1 MNLFADIR
9 ELVIGALDALVA
21 EGALPQGLS
30 FDNVAVEPPRDA
42 AHGDMATN
50 AAMVLAKP
58 AGLKPRDIAEA
69 LAGKLTEDA
78 RISDAMVAGPG
89 FLNLRLDGAAWTG
102 LVSTILTDPAYGR
115 STLGAGRK
123 VNVEYVSANP
133 TGPLH
138 VGHTRGAVFGDALA
152 SLLEFAGHEVTREY
166 YINDGGAQV
175 DVLARSAYE
184 RYREALGHAPEIAEG
199 LYPGDYLVPVGE
211 ALKEKYGDSL
221 LDKGEEHWLEDVREF
236 AIARMM
242 EMIREDLAALG
253 VEMDVFFSEKSL
265 YGTGRIE
272 AAIEELRGKDLI
284 YKGTLEPPKGKM
296 PEDWEPRE
304 QTLFRS
310 TAHGDDVDR
319 PIMKSDG
326 AWTYFAPDIAY
337 HYDKVTRG
345 FDALIDV
352 FGADHGG
359 YVKRMKAAVSAL
371 SDGKVPLDIKLT
383 QLVKLYKNGEPFKM
397 SKRAGNFVTLR
408 DVVDAVGKDVTRFHM
423 LTRKNDAPLDFD
435 FDKVLE
441 QSRENPVFYVQYA
454 NARVHSVL
462 RKAAAMGVVPGQPV
476 QSEKA
481 ELQEQPSKQ
490 EGKEENTRLAAMPRN
505 HGVATFAFSGEDEPR
520 ALTRRIPKPVA
531 FYSGGGMQ
539 SARLDISDEAEIS
552 VAKKLAEWPRLV
564 EIAARGHEP
573 HRIAFYLYDLA
584 SELHG
589 LWNKG
594 NENPAL
600 RFVQEGDS
608 EATSAKIALPKAVS
622 IVISAGLG
630 ILGVTPA
637 EEMR

>member
-1 MNLFADIR
+1 MNLFSEIR
-9 ELVIGALDALVA
+9 ALVLDALA
-21 EGALPQGLS
+21 QMQSEGVLREGLS

-58 AGLKPRDIAEA
+58 AKMKPRDIADV
-69 LAGKLTEDA
+69 LAGKLAADE
-78 RISDAMVAGPG
+78 RITSAEVAGPG
-89 FLNLRLDGAAWTG
+89 FLNLRLAPSVWQG
-102 LVSTILTDPAYGR
+102 VLTAVLEHGTDYGR
-115 STLGAGRK
+115 STMGHGQK

-152 SLLEFAGHEVTREY
+152 SLLAYSGHEVTREY

-184 RYREALGHAPEIAEG
+184 RYREANGLSPEIAEG
-199 LYPGDYLVPVGE
+199 LYPGDYLIPIGE

-221 LDKGEEHWLEDVREF
+221 IDKPESEWLEDLRNF
-236 AIARMM
+236 ATDAMM
-242 EMIREDLAALG
+242 DLIRADLKALG

-272 AAIEELRGKDLI
+272 AALQSLTEKGLI
-284 YKGTLEPPKGKM
+284 YEGVLEPPKGKK

-304 QTLFRS
+304 QTLFKS
-310 TAHGDDVDR
+310 TEHGDDVDR
-319 PIMKSDG
+319 PVKKSDG

-337 HYDKVTRG
+337 HYDKVSRG

-383 QLVKLYKNGEPFKM
+383 QLVKLWKNGEPFKM

-408 DVVDAVGKDVTRFHM
+408 DVVDQVGPDVTRFVM

-454 NARVHSVL
+454 HARVMSVL
-462 RKAAAMGVVPGQPV
+462 RRAAEAGIAADDATLKGADLSKNDHA
-476 QSEKA
+476 SE
-481 ELQEQPSKQ
+481 
-490 EGKEENTRLAAMPRN
+490 
-505 HGVATFAFSGEDEPR
+505 
-520 ALTRRIPKPVA
+520 LT
-531 FYSGGGMQ
+531 
-539 SARLDISDEAEIS
+539 

-564 EIAARGHEP
+564 EIAARTNEP
-573 HRIAFYLYDLA
+573 HRVAFYLYELA
-584 SELHG
+584 GDFHA

-594 NENPAL
+594 NDETQL
-600 RFVQEGDS
+600 RFIQDGDV
-608 EATSAKIALPKAVS
+608 ATSQSKIALARAVS
-622 IVISAGLG
+622 VVISAGLG

-637 EEMR
+637 QEMR

>member
-1 MNLFADIR
+1 MNLFSEIR
-9 ELVIGALDALVA
+9 GLVLDALA
-21 EGALPQGLS
+21 QMQSEGALPEELS

-58 AGLKPRDIAEA
+58 AKMKPRDIADL
-69 LAGKLTEDA
+69 LAGKLAADD
-78 RISDAMVAGPG
+78 RITSAEVAGPG
-89 FLNLRLDGAAWTG
+89 FLNLRLAPSVWQGVLAAVLEQG
-102 LVSTILTDPAYGR
+102 TDYGR
-115 STLGAGRK
+115 STMGHGQK

-152 SLLEFAGHEVTREY
+152 SLLAYSGHDVTREY

-184 RYREALGHAPEIAEG
+184 RYREANGLSPEIAEG
-199 LYPGDYLVPVGE
+199 LYPGDYLIPIGE

-221 LDKGEEHWLEDVREF
+221 IDKPESDWLEDLREF
-236 AIARMM
+236 STEAMM
-242 EMIREDLAALG
+242 DLIRADLTALG

-272 AAIEELRGKDLI
+272 AALKSLTDKGLI
-284 YKGTLEPPKGKM
+284 YEGVLEPPKGKK

-304 QTLFRS
+304 QTLFKS
-310 TAHGDDVDR
+310 TEHGDDVDR
-319 PIMKSDG
+319 PVKKSDG
-326 AWTYFAPDIAY
+326 SWTYFAPDIAY
-337 HYDKVTRG
+337 HYDKVSRG

-371 SDGKVPLDIKLT
+371 SDGQVSLDIKLT
-383 QLVKLYKNGEPFKM
+383 QLVKLWKNGEPFKM

-408 DVVDAVGKDVTRFHM
+408 DVVDQVGPDVTRFVM

-454 NARVHSVL
+454 HARVMSVL
-462 RKAAAMGVVPGQPV
+462 RRAAEAGIVAEDTTLKGADLGKIDHA
-476 QSEKA
+476 SE
-481 ELQEQPSKQ
+481 
-490 EGKEENTRLAAMPRN
+490 
-505 HGVATFAFSGEDEPR
+505 
-520 ALTRRIPKPVA
+520 LT
-531 FYSGGGMQ
+531 
-539 SARLDISDEAEIS
+539 

-564 EIAARGHEP
+564 EIAARTNEP
-573 HRIAFYLYDLA
+573 HRVAFYLYELA
-584 SELHG
+584 GDFHA

-594 NENPAL
+594 NEETQL
-600 RFVQEGDS
+600 RFIQDGDV
-608 EATSAKIALPKAVS
+608 ATSQSKIALARSVS
-622 IVISAGLG
+622 VVISAGLG

-637 EEMR
+637 QEMR

>member
-1 MNLFADIR
+1 MNLFSEIR
-9 ELVIGALDALVA
+9 ALVLDALTQMQS
-21 EGALPQGLS
+21 EGVLPDGLR

-58 AGLKPRDIAEA
+58 AKMKPRDIADA
-69 LAGKLTEDA
+69 LAGKLAADE
-78 RISDAMVAGPG
+78 RISSAEVAGPG
-89 FLNLRLDGAAWTG
+89 FLNLRLNP
-102 LVSTILTDPAYGR
+102 LVWQGVISTVLQNGTDYGR
-115 STLGAGRK
+115 SQMGHGLK

-152 SLLEFAGHEVTREY
+152 SLLDYSGYDVTREY

-175 DVLARSAYE
+175 DVLARSAFE
-184 RYREALGHAPEIAEG
+184 RYREANGLSPEIAEG
-199 LYPGDYLVPVGE
+199 LYPGDYLIPIGE

-221 LDKGEEHWLEDVREF
+221 IDKPESEWLEDLREF
-236 AIARMM
+236 ATESMM
-242 EMIREDLAALG
+242 DLIRADLKALG

-272 AAIEELRGKDLI
+272 AALNALTEKGLI
-284 YKGTLEPPKGKM
+284 YEGVLEPPKGKK

-304 QTLFRS
+304 QTLFKS
-310 TAHGDDVDR
+310 TEHGDDVDR
-319 PIMKSDG
+319 PVKKSDG
-326 AWTYFAPDIAY
+326 SWTYFAPDIAY

-371 SDGKVPLDIKLT
+371 SDGKVQLDIKLT
-383 QLVKLYKNGEPFKM
+383 QLVKLWKNGEPFKM

-408 DVVDAVGKDVTRFHM
+408 DVVDQVGPDVTRFVM

-454 NARVHSVL
+454 HARVMSVL
-462 RKAAAMGVVPGQPV
+462 RRAAEAGITADDETLQVADLSKIDHE
-476 QSEKA
+476 SE
-481 ELQEQPSKQ
+481 
-490 EGKEENTRLAAMPRN
+490 LA
-505 HGVATFAFSGEDEPR
+505 
-520 ALTRRIPKPVA
+520 
-531 FYSGGGMQ
+531 
-539 SARLDISDEAEIS
+539 

-564 EIAARGHEP
+564 EIAARTNEP
-573 HRIAFYLYDLA
+573 HRVAFYLYELA
-584 SELHG
+584 GDFHA

-594 NENPAL
+594 NDELSL
-600 RFVQEGDS
+600 RFIQDGDA
-608 EATSAKIALPKAVS
+608 ATSQSKMALARAVS
-622 IVISAGLG
+622 VVISAGLG

-637 EEMR
+637 QEMR